1 MSARRSRPEATAMP
15 SRSATPPEAVVV
27 RDFAQILLNALASR
41 DIDKVAGFFADDA
54 VVMMSDSPQA
64 VGELEVR
71 ALWSGLINRPDF
83 ALTLESFKTDASR
96 DIDMASD
103 VGTYTL
109 KGRAASPERGRY
121 LIVWRRT
128 GVQWKVIAAM
138 FTATAPHA
146 AGRMSVMG
154 MKAQG

>member
-1 MSARRSRPEATAMP
+1 MP
-15 SRSATPPEAVVV
+15 SRSATPPEAAVV

-71 ALWSGLINRPDF
+71 ALWSGIISRPDF
-83 ALTLESFKTDASR
+83 ALALESFKTDASR

-109 KGRAASPERGRY
+109 KGRGAAPERGRY

-128 GVQWKVIAAM
+128 RVQWKVIAAM
-138 FTATAPHA
+138 FTASTSRA

-154 MKAQG
+154 AKV